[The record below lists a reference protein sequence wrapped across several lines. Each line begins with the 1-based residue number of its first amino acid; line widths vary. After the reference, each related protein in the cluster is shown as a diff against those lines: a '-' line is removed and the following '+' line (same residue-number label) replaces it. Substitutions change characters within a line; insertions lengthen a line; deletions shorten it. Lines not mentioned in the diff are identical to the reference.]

1 MATESRRATAT
12 VAEAL
17 QHEPWRFEF
26 FQAVRLLEATA
37 HHATGVRGAPRLAPV
52 GQAAAS
58 AQELVRF
65 RAVLSRGFPSS
76 EITEVA
82 LGDEESPAA
91 RMQVTF
97 IGLTGPLGVLPEH
110 YLDLL
115 YRQVRKRDR
124 ALRDFFDLF
133 NHRTVSLYYR
143 AWEKYRPVVAYE
155 RAQRS
160 DDTGDPLT
168 RILASLVGMGTAG
181 QAGRLAC
188 GDRAVLAYAGHFA
201 HAPRSAWVLQTLLS
215 DFFDVSA
222 RIEPFVGRWLP
233 LAEDQCSRLPGPD
246 VPGGQFNRL
255 GADTVLGTRAWDE
268 QGKFRVRLGPM
279 AYRRFARFLPDSSEP
294 DAVFVALCGLVRM
307 YAGIEHEF
315 DVRLVLAAGEVP
327 PLTLGEGAD
336 GFAPRLG
343 WNTWLG
349 EGGARG
355 DRDEAQFDPAGMPP
369 PVRAQISMNE

>member
-1 MATESRRATAT
+1 MATESRRATPT

-17 QHEPWRFEF
+17 RDEPWRFEF
-26 FQAVRLLEATA
+26 FQAVRLLEAMA
-37 HHATGVRGAPRLAPV
+37 HHATGVRGAPRLLPV
-52 GQAAAS
+52 GHAAAS
-58 AQELVRF
+58 ARELVRF
-65 RAVLSRGFPSS
+65 RSVLSRSFPSS

-82 LGDEESPAA
+82 LGDEESPVA
-91 RMQVTF
+91 RMRVAF
-97 IGLTGPLGVLPEH
+97 MGLTGPLGVLPEY

-160 DDTGDPLT
+160 AGGADPLT
-168 RILASLVGMGTAG
+168 RMLASLVGLGTDG

-188 GDRAVLAYAGHFA
+188 GDHALLTYSGHFA
-201 HAPRSAWVLQTLLS
+201 HAPRSAWALQSLLH
-215 DFFDVSA
+215 DFFGVAAD
-222 RIEPFVGRWLP
+222 IEPFVGRWLP
-233 LAEDQCSRLPGPD
+233 LAADQCSRLPGGDAPK
-246 VPGGQFNRL
+246 GQFNRL
-255 GADTVLGTRAWDE
+255 CIDTVLGMQAWDE

-279 AYRRFARFLPDSSEP
+279 SYRLFAQFLPDSSEAHGP
-294 DAVFVALCGLVRM
+294 FVALCSLVRM
-307 YAGIEHEF
+307 YAGIEHDF
-315 DVRLVLAAGEVP
+315 DVRLVLSAGEVP

-336 GFAPRLG
+336 GFTPRLG

-349 EGGARG
+349 AGGLRG
-355 DRDEAQFDPAGMPP
+355 DRDEALFDPATEAAVSAME
-369 PVRAQISMNE
+369 R